1 MMKETVMPEITVS
14 EELYNQIAAESSA
27 DDMEE
32 GLWKMVGNY
41 RRANNPEA
49 DAS

>member
-1 MMKETVMPEITVS
+1 MPEITVS
-14 EELYNQIAAESSA
+14 DELYNQIAAETA
-27 DDMEE
+27 GEDIDAA
-32 GLWKMVGNY
+32 LWKMVGSY